1 MSTDSDQ
8 MLTSAIAGDGEAL
21 GRVLELFR
29 NYLRLLAR
37 DQIDRRLRGKA
48 DPSDVVQDTFLY
60 AHQAFSDFRGTT
72 EAEMLGWLR
81 RILASKL
88 KDLVRRFCETQRR
101 DVGLERRLGE
111 ELDQTSRFVQELAA
125 AGSSP
130 SGRASGREQAVLVA
144 DAVAQLPPDYRD
156 VIMLRHMQG
165 LTFPEIAR
173 RMGRSEASVK
183 NLWVRAVSQLRR
195 SFGGLKDG

>member
-1 MSTDSDQ
+1 MSTDSEQ
-8 MLTSAIAGDGEAL
+8 MLSLAIAGDGEAL

-37 DQIDRRLRGKA
+37 DQIDRRLRGKV

-60 AHQAFSDFRGTT
+60 AYQAFAGFRGTT

-111 ELDQTSRFVQELAA
+111 ELDRTSQFVQKLAA
-125 AGSSP
+125 AEGSP
-130 SGRASGREQAVLVA
+130 SRKASSREQAVLVA
-144 DAVAQLPPDYRD
+144 DAVAELPPDYRD
-156 VIMLRHMQG
+156 VIMLRHMRE

-173 RMGRSEASVK
+173 RMERSEASVK
-183 NLWVRAVSQLRR
+183 NLWVRAVRQLRR
-195 SFGGLKDG
+195 SFGGI